1 MPPPASSSSEK
12 NLRSVAT
19 GAEAASASS
28 PASPLTHQ
36 QLHESYQTQSLPKSK
51 SYGAHR
57 DELLSV
63 LLGKKRGASKHM
75 NSSLEQPVHAHNH
88 TNTQTH
94 AHSQSQSQSHS
105 HTDAMYQTQRPQM
118 GVAVFPDAMSMSRSA
133 YFTEKQRSHHHQRQ
147 LRSVGDS
154 SQDLDLA
161 EDIGA
166 AGGAADMSD
175 SQRSLSEER
184 LLDVDVDG

>member
-1 MPPPASSSSEK
+1 M
-12 NLRSVAT
+12 
-19 GAEAASASS
+19 SASS

-63 LLGKKRGASKHM
+63 LLGKKRASKQT
-75 NSSLEQPVHAHNH
+75 NCSPQPEVQ
-88 TNTQTH
+88 TQPH
-94 AHSQSQSQSHS
+94 SHS
-105 HTDAMYQTQRPQM
+105 DAMYQTQRQQM
-118 GVAVFPDAMSMSRSA
+118 GVAVFPDAMSMSRSS
-133 YFTEKQRSHHHQRQ
+133 YFAEKRLHQRQ

-154 SQDLDLA
+154 SQDLDA
-161 EDIGA
+161 EDSGA
-166 AGGAADMSD
+166 VAAAADMSD
-175 SQRSLSEER
+175 SQRSLSEGR